1 MNKSLH
7 GRTKVRSGKH
17 RKAEVQRC
25 ETLFTS
31 FLMIVIYRHRD
42 DNHTTPRAGPCL
54 LFSGYYRS
62 WQGPGEQ
69 ELANT

>member
-17 RKAEVQRC
+17 RKAEAQRC

-31 FLMIVIYRHRD
+31 FLMIVIYHVMT
-42 DNHTTPRAGPCL
+42 TTPPPGQAPVYYFQGTTGAGKA
-54 LFSGYYRS
+54 
-62 WQGPGEQ
+62 Q
-69 ELANT
+69 ESKS